1 MDKRV
6 QRGVQGRRLG
16 LKLIVPMLMFAGGLA
31 AAAWWFSQDL
41 VLKQTVSEGR
51 TVADM
56 VENIGKWA
64 SQYGGVHVRTVGAN
78 ARIPGNFLT
87 RSVYSM
93 SGNDNQVLQGS
104 KVEAAV
110 AERDALERVEAYH
123 WKNPALIQREVADVI
138 TASGSKARYRLTART
153 VLNKNNAPDM
163 FESEALDAVQA
174 AANNKGAGAT
184 AQEYWRISGGRLLYA
199 RSVVAQASCLRC
211 HDNPDKAPEFIR
223 TNAQFNG
230 GGGYGYVEGK
240 PAGLI
245 SVSVPL
251 ATMQSVLQTLPLE
264 VWAGLGA
271 AALGLLW
278 MVVIALR
285 RSTIVAR

>member
-6 QRGVQGRRLG
+6 QRPVPVQGTRLG
-16 LKLIVPMLMFAGGLA
+16 LRLLLPMLLFAGGLGT
-31 AAAWWFSQDL
+31 AAWWLSQSL

-56 VENIGKWA
+56 VENIGRWA

-78 ARIPGNFLT
+78 AKIPGNFLT
-87 RSVYSM
+87 RSVYSV
-93 SGNDNQVLQGS
+93 SGGDNQVLQGS

-123 WKNPALIQREVADVI
+123 WKNPALIQREVADVV

-153 VLNKNNAPDM
+153 VLNKNNAPDA
-163 FESEALDAVQA
+163 FEREALDAVQT
-174 AANNKGAGAT
+174 AANTKVDASG
-184 AQEYWRISGGRLLYA
+184 AQEYWRVSGGRLLYA

-211 HDNPDKAPEFIR
+211 HDNPDSAPEFIR

-230 GGGYGYVEGK
+230 GGGYGYVAGK

-245 SVSVPL
+245 SVSVPM
-251 ATMQSVLQTLPLE
+251 ARPTSFVQTLPPE
-264 VWAGLGA
+264 VWAAVGLAGVGA
-271 AALGLLW
+271 LW
-278 MVVIALR
+278 MLVLALR
-285 RSTIVAR
+285 RLR

>member
-1 MDKRV
+1 MEKRV

-16 LKLIVPMLMFAGGLA
+16 LRLIVPMVLFAGGLG
-31 AAAWWFSQDL
+31 AAAWWFSQEL

-56 VENIGKWA
+56 VENIGRWA

-78 ARIPGNFLT
+78 AKIPGNFLT

-104 KVEAAV
+104 KVDGAI

-174 AANNKGAGAT
+174 AANSKAAGTT

-251 ATMQSVLQTLPLE
+251 TSMQSVLQTLPLE
-264 VWAGLGA
+264 VWV
-271 AALGLLW
+271 ALGLAGIGALW
-278 MVVIALR
+278 MLLLALR
-285 RSTIVAR
+285 RSTTISR